1 MEFVIIS
8 SEYKIRIPES
18 IRNSMKLIPGDEFL
32 IYAKE
37 DTIVMVRK
45 VAFSEFKGK
54 FSKLTMDDI
63 REELERIE

>member
-8 SEYKIRIPES
+8 SDYKITIPEP
-18 IRNSMKLIPGDEFL
+18 IRNSMKLQPDDDFF

-45 VAFSEFKGK
+45 KALSEFKGK
-54 FSKLTMDDI
+54 FSELTLDDI
-63 REELERIE
+63 REEFERTE